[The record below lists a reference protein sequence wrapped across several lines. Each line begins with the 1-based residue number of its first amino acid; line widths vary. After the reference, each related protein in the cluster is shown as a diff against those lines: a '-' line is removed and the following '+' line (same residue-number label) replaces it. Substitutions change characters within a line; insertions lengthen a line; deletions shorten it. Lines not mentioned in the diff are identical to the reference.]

1 MKIPWLN
8 VTPFNYISSS
18 SSDACPPFVC
28 VAISFLS
35 LSSINQS
42 LLTYDCHHHHPLP
55 SITPSIIIHH
65 HHALWS
71 SIIIH
76 CHSSSSSITPSII
89 IHHHHA
95 LWSSIIIHCHHPSY
109 HPSHHLLSSIIIHC
123 HHPSHHL
130 SHHPLS
136 SIIIIIIHHHHPLS
150 SSIIIHCHHPSPH
163 PSPHPSHHP
172 SSIVIIITNYILCFL
187 LYSGQCSLCGYP
199 VYDEETGCFALNEVF
214 HNNCFKCQKCCK
226 YNISEWSLIIR
237 IILLILT
244 QLVLTDKH

>member
-1 MKIPWLN
+1 MI
-8 VTPFNYISSS
+8 VI
-18 SSDACPPFVC
+18 
-28 VAISFLS
+28 
-35 LSSINQS
+35 
-42 LLTYDCHHHHPLP
+42 
-55 SITPSIIIHH
+55 
-65 HHALWS
+65 
-71 SIIIH
+71 IIIH
-76 CHSSSSSITPSII
+76 C
-89 IHHHHA
+89 
-95 LWSSIIIHCHHPSY
+95 
-109 HPSHHLLSSIIIHC
+109 HPSHHLLSSIIIMHYDHPSSSIVIHRHHLSHHLLSSIIIMHYDHPSSSIVIIHHIIHHTIYYHPSSSIIIHC

-226 YNISEWSLIIR
+226 YNISE
-237 IILLILT
+237 
-244 QLVLTDKH
+244 